1 MDLSKLWGSAFSL
14 QPPFAGLFAPNA
26 RSGRAPVMK
35 TLALQRL
42 SGKRG
47 FMLTRIL
54 HLLKGNPSDPL
65 TDADARLALG
75 ALMVRVGKSDDTY
88 QAGEIARIEAFLG
101 EMNDLD
107 PIDAAQMRATCE
119 NVEAEAPSTRKFA
132 LLIRETVSLDARLR
146 AHAALWQVLVNNGPL
161 DDESAAFINTF
172 RDALGLRKADCD
184 AAQARAV
191 HP

>member
-1 MDLSKLWGSAFSL
+1 MGKRIAPAATLCWRIHAKCPLGSRVA
-14 QPPFAGLFAPNA
+14 
-26 RSGRAPVMK
+26 MK

-47 FMLTRIL
+47 SMLTRIL

-75 ALMVRVGKSDDTY
+75 ALMVRFGKSEDAY

-101 EMNDLD
+101 EVNDLD

-119 NVEAEAPSTRKFA
+119 SIEAEAPSTRKFA
-132 LLIRETVSLDARLR
+132 LLIRETVSLDARLG
-146 AHAALWQVLVNNGPL
+146 AHAALWKILLAEGPL
-161 DDESAAFINTF
+161 DDDRAAFISTF
-172 RDALGLRKADCD
+172 RDALGLSKADCD

>member
-1 MDLSKLWGSAFSL
+1 
-14 QPPFAGLFAPNA
+14 
-26 RSGRAPVMK
+26 MK
-35 TLALQRL
+35 TLALPRL
-42 SGKRG
+42 SGKRSS
-47 FMLTRIL
+47 MLTRIL

-65 TDADARLALG
+65 SDADARLALG
-75 ALMVRVGKSDDTY
+75 ALMVRFGKSEDTY

-119 NVEAEAPSTRKFA
+119 NIEAEAPSTRKFA

-146 AHAALWQVLVNNGPL
+146 AHSALWKILLADGPL
-161 DDESAAFINTF
+161 DDDRAAFINTF
-172 RDALGLRKADCD
+172 RDALGLSKADCD